1 MKGAYGL
8 IEGAGKSMREKFKIF
23 AVNPGSTSTKM
34 ALFENSTE
42 TFTDTVRH
50 GVSELTAFRTVVD
63 QLDFRMRAIEKTLAS
78 QNVSVGSLDA
88 VVGRGGVLH
97 PVPSGTFAV
106 NERMIEDLKSCRFG
120 EHASNLGALIANE
133 VARRVGVPSYIVDP
147 VVVDE
152 MDEISRLSGHPR
164 LERLSIFHALNQK
177 AVAREAARILEK
189 EYESLNLV
197 VAHLGGG
204 ISVGLH
210 KKGRVVDVNNALD
223 GDGPFAAERA
233 GSLPAGGLVD
243 LCFSSEYSRNEI
255 KRMLKGEGGL
265 VAHLGTNSTLEVT
278 KMIESG
284 DRKAELVY
292 RAMAYRVAKE
302 IMGLFAGADGKI
314 DAVVLTGGIVHD
326 RTYIVPWIEKMLG
339 NAAKLIVIPGE
350 EEMTALAL
358 GALRVL
364 TGEEKAKWYE

>member
-1 MKGAYGL
+1 MPSTFNIL
-8 IEGAGKSMREKFKIF
+8 VI
-23 AVNPGSTSTKM
+23 NPGSTSTKIS
-34 ALFENSTE
+34 LFEDSTQTFLE
-42 TFTDTVRH
+42 TIRH
-50 GVSELTAFRTVVD
+50 SISEIGAHRTVVD

-97 PVPSGTFAV
+97 PVPSGTFII
-106 NERMIEDLKSCRFG
+106 NERMLEDLRGCRFG
-120 EHASNLGALIANE
+120 EHASNLGALIAQKLS
-133 VARRVGVPSYIVDP
+133 RRAAVPSYIVDP

-152 MDEISRLSGHPR
+152 LDDVSRLSGHPK

-177 AVAREAARILEK
+177 AVAREAARMMK
-189 EYESLNLV
+189 KDYESLNLV

-210 KKGRVVDVNNALD
+210 KKGRVVDVNNALN
-223 GDGPFAAERA
+223 GDGPFAAERT
-233 GSLPAGGLVD
+233 GTLPAGDLVD
-243 LCFSSEYSRNEI
+243 LCFSGEYSHAEI
-255 KRMLKGEGGL
+255 MRMIKGEGGL
-265 VAHLGTNSTLEVT
+265 VAYLGTNSTLEVS

-292 RAMAYRVAKE
+292 RALAYQVAKE
-302 IMGLFAGADGKI
+302 IMGLFAGAEGKI
-314 DAVVLTGGIVHD
+314 DAVVLTGGIVYD
-326 RTYIVPWIEKMLG
+326 RTYIVPWIEKMLN

-364 TGEEKAKWYE
+364 RGEEKARQYE

>member
-1 MKGAYGL
+1 MP
-8 IEGAGKSMREKFKIF
+8 STFKIL
-23 AVNPGSTSTKM
+23 VINPGSTSTKIS
-34 ALFENSTE
+34 LFEDNTQTFSE
-42 TFTDTVRH
+42 TIRH
-50 GVSELTAFRTVVD
+50 SISELGAYRTVVD

-97 PVPSGTFAV
+97 PVPSGTFLI
-106 NERMIEDLKSCRFG
+106 NERMLEDLKVCRFG
-120 EHASNLGALIANE
+120 EHASNLGALIAQKL
-133 VARRVGVPSYIVDP
+133 ARRAAVSSYIVDP

-152 MDEISRLSGHPR
+152 LDEVSRLSGHPK

-177 AVAREAARILEK
+177 AVAREAARMMK
-189 EYESLNLV
+189 KDYESLNLV

-210 KKGRVVDVNNALD
+210 KKGRVVDVNNALN
-223 GDGPFAAERA
+223 GDGPFAAERT
-233 GSLPAGGLVD
+233 GTLPAGDLVD
-243 LCFSSEYSRNEI
+243 LCFSGEYSHAEI
-255 KRMLKGEGGL
+255 MRMIKGEGGL
-265 VAHLGTNSTLEVT
+265 VAYLGTNSTLEVS

-292 RAMAYRVAKE
+292 RAMAYQVAKE
-302 IMGLFAGADGKI
+302 IMGLFAGAEGKI
-314 DAVVLTGGIVHD
+314 DAVVLTGGIVYD

-350 EEMTALAL
+350 EEMSALAL

-364 TGEEKAKWYE
+364 TGEEKAKLYE